1 MAELTSLPPPP
12 LPSGGTSERGCLAQ
26 YVFLLPATRL
36 SKSAFFSLTLSV
48 VLGCDLENEF
58 R

>member
-1 MAELTSLPPPP
+1 MPELTSLPPSP
-12 LPSGGTSERGCLAQ
+12 LPSGGTSERSCSTQ
-26 YVFLLPATRL
+26 YVFLNYQRRGCREYVL
-36 SKSAFFSLTLSV
+36 SLTLSV